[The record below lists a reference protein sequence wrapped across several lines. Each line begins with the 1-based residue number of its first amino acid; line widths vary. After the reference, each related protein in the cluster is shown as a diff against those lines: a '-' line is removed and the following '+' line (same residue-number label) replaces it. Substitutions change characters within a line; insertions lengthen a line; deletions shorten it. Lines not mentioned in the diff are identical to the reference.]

1 MTWEEVKGNI
11 YPFLIWTKQNQALL
25 SMIVHR
31 NFLDL
36 SVGYVVRIEV
46 SAWGNIAVKVTGHLL
61 KEWKITETMLYEQ
74 AIENLKKEHYQIES
88 LQEML
93 TETLG
98 VFQEIPEE
106 YNMKNLWV
114 LTNEKMW
121 YGAAAMLLGKS
132 FFREVLGEKD
142 YYIVPSSTHELIL
155 IPADGFG
162 GLADMNQ
169 MVKQVNQEQ
178 VEVKDRLNDHV
189 YYYNGV
195 TGEIEIP

>member
-1 MTWEEVKGNI
+1 
-11 YPFLIWTKQNQALL
+11 
-25 SMIVHR
+25 
-31 NFLDL
+31 
-36 SVGYVVRIEV
+36 
-46 SAWGNIAVKVTGHLL
+46 
-61 KEWKITETMLYEQ
+61 
-74 AIENLKKEHYQIES
+74 
-88 LQEML
+88 ML

-142 YYIVPSSTHELIL
+142 YYIVPSSIHELIL